1 MFQRNFAFFPAG
13 FRWAFAAIVAAVAA
27 GCTAVG
33 PNFREPGPQSVPES
47 HPYTPEPMP
56 AQTTGAPG
64 VAGTVQRFASGE
76 DIPAQWWTL
85 FRSAPLDEL
94 IRTALVN
101 SPTLAAAEA
110 VLRQAQENYNAEYGS
125 KVYPNV
131 GGQLNVARERSVQ
144 FGPKPSIFTLYNA
157 SVAVS
162 YTVDAFG
169 GVRRD
174 LEVFGAAIDYQRFQ
188 LEAAYLALTA
198 NLVTTA
204 IQEASLRAQI
214 KAIGEVL
221 AAQEKSLELT
231 RKQAALGAIARSPVL
246 TLGAQAAQTRAQLP
260 PLEKALA
267 QTRHQLAVYAGW
279 LPSQVRLP
287 EFELESLQIPQDL
300 PVTLPSALVRQRPDI
315 RASEALLHQASAQ
328 VGVATANLYP
338 QITLSGS
345 AGPAATRFSDLFSGT
360 GFLWSIGAGLVQP
373 IFNGGALQA
382 RRRAAEAAY
391 EQAAAQYQSTVLGAF
406 QNVANALRALELD
419 AETLRAQAEAV
430 ALSRE
435 SLDLITRQFQIGAT
449 SYLNLLD
456 AQRTYQQSRVALAQ
470 AQAARYAD
478 TAALFQALGGGWWNR
493 RSIGEPANGDRA
505 RADAASRPVAIKE

>member
-1 MFQRNFAFFPAG
+1 
-13 FRWAFAAIVAAVAA
+13 
-27 GCTAVG
+27 
-33 PNFREPGPQSVPES
+33 
-47 HPYTPEPMP
+47 MP
-56 AQTTGAPG
+56 AQTVGTPGTAGA
-64 VAGTVQRFASGE
+64 AQRFANGE
-76 DIPAQWWTL
+76 DIPAQWWRL

-94 IRTALVN
+94 IRTALTN
-101 SPTLAAAEA
+101 SPTLVSAEA

-125 KVYPNV
+125 RALPAVNGQFNV
-131 GGQLNVARERSVQ
+131 TRERSVQ
-144 FGPKPSIFTLYNA
+144 FGPVPSIFTLYNA
-157 SVAVS
+157 NVAVS

-169 GVRRD
+169 AVRRD
-174 LEVFGAAIDYQRFQ
+174 LESFGAVIDYQRFQ

-198 NLVTTA
+198 NLVTTV

-214 KAIGEVL
+214 NALKEVIT
-221 AAQEKSLELT
+221 AQEKSLELT
-231 RKQAALGAIARSPVL
+231 RKQAALGAIARLPVL
-246 TLGAQAAQTRAQLP
+246 TLGAQVAQTRAQLP

-267 QTRHQLAVYAGW
+267 LTRHQMAVYAGW
-279 LPSQVRLP
+279 LPSQARLP
-287 EFELESLQIPQDL
+287 EFELESLQLPQDL

-328 VGVATANLYP
+328 IGVATANLYP

-345 AGPAATRFSDLFSGT
+345 AGPAATRFADLFSSQ

-382 RRRAAEAAY
+382 RKRGAEAAY
-391 EQAAAQYQSTVLGAF
+391 EAAAAQYQSTVLGAF
-406 QNVANALRALELD
+406 QNVANALRALETD
-419 AETLRAQAEAV
+419 ADTLRAQAETV
-430 ALSRE
+430 DLSRQ
-435 SLDLITRQFQIGAT
+435 SLDLVTRQFQIGAT

-493 RSIGEPANGDRA
+493 QPDAGAEP
-505 RADAASRPVAIKE
+505 RPVATKE

>member
-1 MFQRNFAFFPAG
+1 M
-13 FRWAFAAIVAAVAA
+13 
-27 GCTAVG
+27 G
-33 PNFREPGPQSVPES
+33 PNFREPDPQSVPEN

-56 AQTTGAPG
+56 AQTTGA
-64 VAGTVQRFASGE
+64 AGTGGSVQRFTNGA
-76 DIPAQWWTL
+76 DIPAQWWRL

-94 IRTALVN
+94 VRTAIAN
-101 SPTLAAAEA
+101 SPTLVSAEA

-125 KVYPNV
+125 KALPGVT
-131 GGQLNVARERSVQ
+131 GQFNAARERSIQ
-144 FGPKPSIFTLYNA
+144 FGPTPSIFTLYNA
-157 SVAVS
+157 NVAVS

-169 GVRRD
+169 AVRRD
-174 LEVFGAAIDYQRFQ
+174 LEAFGAAIDYQRFQ

-214 KAIGEVL
+214 KAVSEVI
-221 AAQEKSLELT
+221 AAQEKSLALT
-231 RKQAALGAIARSPVL
+231 RKQADLGAIARSPVL
-246 TLGAQAAQTRAQLP
+246 TLGAQVAQTRAQLP

-279 LPSQVRLP
+279 LPSQARLP
-287 EFELESLQIPQDL
+287 EFELDSLQLPQDL

-328 VGVATANLYP
+328 IGVATANLYP
-338 QITLSGS
+338 QITLSGN
-345 AGPAATRFSDLFSGT
+345 AGPAATRFADLFSSK
-360 GFLWSIGAGLVQP
+360 GFLWTIGAGLVQP
-373 IFNGGALQA
+373 IFNGGALRA
-382 RRRAAEAAY
+382 RKRGAEAAY
-391 EQAAAQYQSTVLGAF
+391 EAAAAQYQTTVIAAF
-406 QNVANALRALELD
+406 QNVANTLRALELD

-430 ALSRE
+430 DLSRQ
-435 SLDLITRQFQIGAT
+435 SLDLVTRQFQIGAT

-493 RSIGEPANGDRA
+493 EP
-505 RADAASRPVAIKE
+505 RADAGPSPVANKE